1 MATPP
6 PPEMADDRK
15 NQIAKDCFKRGTE
28 AMIKQNWGYSCEMF
42 RNAVNLVPGNLLFR
56 QSLRGV
62 QEKQYN
68 NNGSGASMASMRL
81 MGTKTSL
88 QKSRLQKDW
97 KSILQTAE
105 DGLAINPWDAGINA
119 ELGHA
124 LKELGYPDIA
134 TFCYERAVKGDPNNK
149 DYLRILGLLY
159 EEKERYDDAIGCF
172 MKITQIDKLDGEAR
186 SKVMALTSKKA
197 IKTGG
202 YENAP
207 DSRSTGTAG
216 RGKDVADGPG
226 MSVEADLERAV
237 RKEPNNKDSY
247 LKLADY
253 QIRDGKL
260 EKAAVTLRKGLEV
273 SGGDSKISE
282 QLEDVELDLQRKE
295 LGLAKEEAIQDPTD
309 AAAKRNYVELK
320 ADLLRKEIEIYTA
333 RIERYPQNMALKFEL
348 GLRLMQ
354 DKRPKEAIPL
364 FQKSRGDAR
373 RKVESLVNLGKCF
386 IADKQFTLARRQFE
400 TALPECKPDEN
411 LDVFLELNYFAGRVC
426 EELKDKEAAIGFYQT
441 VLEYDYEYKDN
452 QQRLNELEGG
462 GAQDDDDDEG
472 DSRSKKPLR

>member
-1 MATPP
+1 
-6 PPEMADDRK
+6 MADDRK

-28 AMIKQNWGYSCEMF
+28 AMVKQNWGYSCEMF
-42 RNAVNLVPGNLLFR
+42 RNAVNLVPGNLLYR

-68 NNGSGASMASMRL
+68 NNGTGASMASMRL
-81 MGTKTSL
+81 SGTKMSL
-88 QKSRLQKDW
+88 KKSMMQKDW
-97 KSILQTAE
+97 KTIQQTAE
-105 DGLAINPWDAGINA
+105 DGLAINPWDPSLNA
-119 ELGHA
+119 DLGFA
-124 LKELGYPDIA
+124 LKELGFPDIA
-134 TFCYERAVKGDPNNK
+134 MFCYERAVKGDPNNR

-159 EEKERYDDAIGCF
+159 EDKQKYDEAIGCF
-172 MKITQIDKLDGEAR
+172 TKLTQIDKLDGEAR

-207 DSRSTGTAG
+207 DSRSTGV
-216 RGKDVADGPG
+216 RGKDIVDGPG

-237 RKEPNNKDSY
+237 RKEPNNKDAY

-260 EKAAVTLRKGLEV
+260 EKASQTLKKGLEV
-273 SGGDSKISE
+273 SGGDSKIE
-282 QLEDVELDLQRKE
+282 EMIEDVDLDLMRKS
-295 LGLAKEEAIQDPTD
+295 LGLAKEEAVQDPKD
-309 AAAKRNYVELK
+309 AAAKRRFVELK
-320 ADLLRKEIEIYTA
+320 ADLLKREIEVFTS
-333 RIERYPQNMALKFEL
+333 RMERYPQNMALKFDL
-348 GLRLMQ
+348 GVRLMQ

-373 RKVESLVNLGKCF
+373 RKVESLLNLGKCF
-386 IADKQFTLARRQFE
+386 IADKQFVLARRQFE
-400 TALPECKPDEN
+400 SALPESKPDEN
-411 LDVFLELNYFAGRVC
+411 LDVYLELNYYAGRVC
-426 EELKDKEAAIGFYQT
+426 EELKDKEAAIGYYQT

-462 GAQDDDDDEG
+462 GSQDDEEDE
-472 DSRSKKPLR
+472 